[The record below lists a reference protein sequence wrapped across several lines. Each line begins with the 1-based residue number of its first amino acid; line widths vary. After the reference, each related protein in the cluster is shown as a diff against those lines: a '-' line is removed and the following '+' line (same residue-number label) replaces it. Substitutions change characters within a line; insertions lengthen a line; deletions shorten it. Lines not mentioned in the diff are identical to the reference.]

1 MTELRAAPLANAGRL
16 FGAALV
22 RVVYSA
28 SAVHAGRMPRTGS
41 VIVVSNH
48 TGFLDGPVIF
58 CLSPRTVRFLVK
70 HTYFTS
76 AWGAVLSRT
85 GQIPIR
91 QNTGDRVALAA
102 AKDLLGQGGALGV
115 FPEGTR
121 GSGSVRDAQQG
132 AAWLALQSG
141 APVIPVATLGTWRA
155 GGTKDSWPLPRARVR
170 VVFGEPFHVETDPDV
185 TGRERLRLAT
195 ALIRERLATHVLESL
210 AETGMTLPVGERD
223 AA

>member
-1 MTELRAAPLANAGRL
+1 MSELRAAPLANAGRL

-28 SAVHAGRMPRTGS
+28 GTVHPERMPRAGA

-76 AWGAVLSRT
+76 VWGAVLSRT

-91 QNTGDRVALAA
+91 QRTGDRVALAA
-102 AKDLLGQGGALGV
+102 ATDLLGQGGALGV

-121 GSGSVRDAQQG
+121 GSGSVRDAEQG

-155 GGTKDSWPLPRARVR
+155 GGTKDSWPPPRARVR
-170 VVFGEPFHVETDPDV
+170 VVFGEPFHVEADRGVP
-185 TGRERLRLAT
+185 GRERLRLAT
-195 ALIRERLATHVLESL
+195 ALIRERLADHVRESL
-210 AETGMTLPVGERD
+210 AETGMTLPAGERD